1 MQQTILYALA
11 LKIAASVFFPLIAM
25 TANLID
31 GLNKFYFVFVPEVGK
46 LQQVQRLLFLIYKSD
61 LFETG
66 CE

>member
-31 GLNKFYFVFVPEVGK
+31 GLDKILFRLCPRSGEVTAGSETSVFN
-46 LQQVQRLLFLIYKSD
+46 L
-61 LFETG
+61 
-66 CE
+66 